1 MTLITVVFLAYLLLV
16 MVVGA
21 VAARYG
27 RTMEGYFLAD
37 RGLGAWVTAIS
48 SVASSES
55 GWLVLGLVGMAYAW
69 GAQAVWTVPGVLV
82 GYLCNWFLVAPR
94 LRQHSEALGAIT
106 IPDFLEARLGDRWKL
121 LRATGIAIILFC
133 LMFYVSAQF
142 TATGKAFHKAFGA
155 AYGIT
160 YSHGVLIGGLITI
173 VYTLIG
179 GFRAVSWTDL
189 AQGLLMVFGLIVLP
203 WVTVASI
210 GGFGVLF
217 DRLEQAPQ
225 RTEAVMTRVRGT
237 SVEQIGV
244 EEEPRTIAPGV
255 VLRRQGAQED
265 SYRFLLEVSS
275 SSAET
280 PPQVQ
285 LNGEPVGGIKQ
296 LAPGDRIETR
306 EGQVTFDKTVEM
318 IGGRSLTDA
327 LGGRPLLG
335 LLGWVIGLLGIGF
348 GYPGQPHVLAR
359 YMAARSRGALL
370 RGRLIAIVWGCLA
383 LYGAVILGLAARV
396 AVPDLVDPE
405 QAYPSLATT
414 HLPPILGGVLLAAII
429 SAMMSTADSQL
440 LVVSSAVSR
449 DLIDKGFN
457 IRTRL
462 SSATLERRLAW
473 ITRATVLL
481 IGVVSLILALAQ
493 VRAIFWFVL
502 FAWSGLGAGF
512 GPPILMA
519 LFWRRVTLWGAFAGM
534 ITGIAITILWK
545 VVLKAVVEEATGLS
559 LYELVPAFL
568 LSLLVTWLVSVLTP
582 TPRSLPPGL
591 EGLTTP
597 AGDR

>member
-1 MTLITVVFLAYLLLV
+1 MTLVTIVFLAYLVLV

-69 GAQAVWTVPGVLV
+69 GAQAVWTVPGVLI
-82 GYLCNWFLVAPR
+82 GYVCNWFLVAPR
-94 LRQHSEALGAIT
+94 LRQHCGALGAIT

-121 LRATGIAIILFC
+121 LRATGILIILFC

-142 TATGKAFHKAFGA
+142 TATGKAFHKAFGET
-155 AYGIT
+155 YGVT
-160 YSHGVLIGGLITI
+160 YSHGVLIGGLITV
-173 VYTLIG
+173 VYTLVG

-189 AQGLLMVFGLIVLP
+189 VQGLLMVVGLIVLP

-217 DRLEQAPQ
+217 DKLQQVPQ
-225 RTEAVMTRVRGT
+225 RAEGVMTLVRGT
-237 SVEQIGV
+237 GVEQIGV
-244 EEEPRTIAPGV
+244 EEEPVTIAPGV
-255 VLRRQGAQED
+255 LLQRQRSED
-265 SYRFLLEVSS
+265 DSFRFLLTVDGSGERVS
-275 SSAET
+275 EE
-280 PPQVQ
+280 VQ
-285 LNGEPVGGIKQ
+285 LNGVPVTGVAE
-296 LAPGDRIETR
+296 LEPGDRIATR
-306 EGQVTFDKTVEM
+306 GGHVTYEKTVEM
-318 IGGRSLTDA
+318 VGGSRMVDA

-359 YMAARSRGALL
+359 YMAARSRRALL

-449 DLIDKGFN
+449 DLIDRGFN
-457 IRTRL
+457 LRRRL
-462 SSATLERRLAW
+462 SAATVERSLVW

-481 IGVVSLILALAQ
+481 IGIVSLVLALAQ

-519 LFWRRVTLWGAFAGM
+519 LFWRRLTLWGALAGM
-534 ITGIAITILWK
+534 ITGIAVTILWK

-568 LSLLVTWLVSVLTP
+568 LSLLLTWLVSILTP
-582 TPRSLPPGL
+582 PPRSLPSGL
-591 EGLTTP
+591 EGLS
-597 AGDR
+597 ARVVD